1 MQSYGQESDGLG
13 SSVKVLDLFS
23 GIGGFSLGLERAGME
38 TIAFCEFDEHA
49 QKVLRKHWPDV
60 PIHSDVRS
68 LNGHDYRGTVD
79 VVCGGFPCQDL
90 STAGKRIGF
99 DGERSSLYG
108 EMLRVISECMPRY
121 AIFENVTGLISG
133 DKGRWFAKFLY
144 DLAEIGFDAEWHC
157 ITASDLGAHHHR
169 DRVWIIAYPSVQ
181 RSICSILTPES
192 SSKRTK
198 SDDESVTGRS
208 EVYGR
213 EIINDGINGESLLP
227 MAHASSARSEVGLAE
242 QGIRQEG
249 YARISVH
256 LSNEIRR
263 ARGESGMER
272 WSIEPKLGRLA
283 HGVPNRSHRLKQL
296 GNAVVPQI
304 PEAIGRAIMEVAA

>member
-1 MQSYGQESDGLG
+1 M
-13 SSVKVLDLFS
+13 KVLDLFS

-79 VVCGGFPCQDL
+79 IVCGGFPCQDL

-108 EMLRVISECMPRY
+108 EMLRIISECMPRY
-121 AIFENVTGLISG
+121 AIFENVSGLLTGDS
-133 DKGRWFAKFLY
+133 GRWFAKFLY
-144 DLAEIGFDAEWHC
+144 DLDSIGFDAEWHC
-157 ITASDLGAHHHR
+157 IEAAYIGAPHRR
-169 DRVWIIAYPSVQ
+169 DRVWIIAYPKVLL
-181 RSICSILTPES
+181 C
-192 SSKRTK
+192 
-198 SDDESVTGRS
+198 
-208 EVYGR
+208 
-213 EIINDGINGESLLP
+213 NDGNIDKKDGNSQAQEFRSGDCK
-227 MAHASSARSEVGLAE
+227 ANVAYTASQRQSGQGKSKQSISAKKNKDRQASIFKSVRIKREWATEPSVG
-242 QGIRQEG
+242 R
-249 YARISVH
+249 V
-256 LSNEIRR
+256 
-263 ARGESGMER
+263 
-272 WSIEPKLGRLA
+272 A

-304 PEAIGRAIMEVAA
+304 PEAIGRAIMEAAA

>member
-1 MQSYGQESDGLG
+1 
-13 SSVKVLDLFS
+13 VKVLDLFS

-60 PIHSDVRS
+60 PIHSDVRT
-68 LNGHDYRGTVD
+68 LNGYDFRGTVD

-90 STAGKRIGF
+90 STAGKQVGF
-99 DGERSSLYG
+99 GGERSSLYG
-108 EMLRVISECMPRY
+108 QMLRIISECMPRY
-121 AIFENVTGLISG
+121 AIFENVTGLLTG
-133 DKGRWFAKFLY
+133 DRGRWFAKFLY

-157 ITASDLGAHHHR
+157 ITASDIGAHHHR
-169 DRVWIIAYPSVQ
+169 DRVWIICYPNSNSCVERTQQERQHQGSKIDTGVCPNVPNTNSIKQDMAY
-181 RSICSILTPES
+181 S
-192 SSKRTK
+192 SGTRGKARMA
-198 SDDESVTGRS
+198 RQ
-208 EVYGR
+208 
-213 EIINDGINGESLLP
+213 NG
-227 MAHASSARSEVGLAE
+227 
-242 QGIRQEG
+242 RQEG

-263 ARGESGMER
+263 ARRESGVEW
-272 WSIEPKLGRLA
+272 WSVEPSVGRVA